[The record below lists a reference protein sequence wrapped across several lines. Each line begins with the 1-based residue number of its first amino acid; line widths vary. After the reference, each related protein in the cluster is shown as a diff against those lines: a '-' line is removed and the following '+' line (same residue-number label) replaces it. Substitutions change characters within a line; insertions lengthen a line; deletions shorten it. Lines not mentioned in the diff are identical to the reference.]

1 MPIPQVSS
9 VEQPSYTDDSVAMND
24 EYEYYDEGTTDH
36 KTAAEN
42 HTIYTKNQI
51 TYLYFLVFLALK
63 KTTPTLFKN
72 WPKKVSIL
80 RAKQATFISLFNQ
93 NPEFAVKKILHDFF
107 RNECSSIRS
116 PKWDFL
122 CNFQTLC
129 FSS

>member
-51 TYLYFLVFLALK
+51 TYPIFPWFFLLK
-63 KTTPTLFKN
+63 
-72 WPKKVSIL
+72 
-80 RAKQATFISLFNQ
+80 
-93 NPEFAVKKILHDFF
+93 NPHPHNV
-107 RNECSSIRS
+107 
-116 PKWDFL
+116 
-122 CNFQTLC
+122 
-129 FSS
+129 